1 MALLEDQLRPLVEA
15 ESSLLVDI
23 MYHPHLLFAPE
34 SENRKRAS
42 NGGFIKK
49 YINVLLFLS
58 SILFSLAWSV
68 YLTYCVLNSIA
79 L

>member
-23 MYHPHLLFAPE
+23 LYHPHLLFAVD
-34 SENRKRAS
+34 SENRAKAN

-49 YINVLLFLS
+49 YVNLFEQFPWLNLDEHYPSHKLIIHALS
-58 SILFSLAWSV
+58 
-68 YLTYCVLNSIA
+68 
-79 L
+79 